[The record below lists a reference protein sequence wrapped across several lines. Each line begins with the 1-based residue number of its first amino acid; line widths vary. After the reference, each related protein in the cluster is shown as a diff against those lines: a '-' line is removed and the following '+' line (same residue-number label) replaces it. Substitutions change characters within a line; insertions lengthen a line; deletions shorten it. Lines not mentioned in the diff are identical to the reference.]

1 MEIMNFFLSAILK
14 DSGAR
19 ANNKR
24 DWSWLSWNS
33 KQIYDNADDYVKNY
47 GNAAD
52 DYVNYLTFDLPGL
65 PFLRP
70 MDKTSIKLTLCGGQL
85 WSLSII
91 IIDI

>member
-1 MEIMNFFLSAILK
+1 M
-14 DSGAR
+14 
-19 ANNKR
+19 
-24 DWSWLSWNS
+24 
-33 KQIYDNADDYVKNY
+33 YDNADDYVKNH

-52 DYVNYLTFDLPGL
+52 DYVNYMTFDLPGL

-91 IIDI
+91 IIYI